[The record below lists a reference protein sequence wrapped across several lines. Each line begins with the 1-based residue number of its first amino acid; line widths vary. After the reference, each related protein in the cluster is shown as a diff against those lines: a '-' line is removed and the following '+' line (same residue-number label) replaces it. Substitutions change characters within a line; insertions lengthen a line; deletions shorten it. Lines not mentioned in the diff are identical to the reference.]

1 MLYIEPGKLRAAL
14 SIAPKDDIRY
24 YLKGV
29 LLERTANRDSGVG
42 GDIHIVSTD
51 GHRMFC
57 GVLPLHEC
65 TQQGP
70 WQLIVPYDTVKL
82 ALASKSKLLFLE
94 ALSDGRYALEGHI
107 FTPIEGKFPDWRRV
121 KPDTAKPVVADVQY
135 NWGYINDACNALRFW
150 YGSKKANYWFK
161 SVANST
167 VNTNSAI
174 GCMLGSDMTA
184 CVVVMPLREDSITCA
199 TPFNP
204 SSYM

>member
-14 SIAPKDDIRY
+14 SIACKDDIRY
-24 YLKGV
+24 YLNGV
-29 LLERTANRDSGVG
+29 LLERTAPHDGLTV

-57 GVLPLHEC
+57 GVLPEQEC
-65 TQQGP
+65 SQIGP
-70 WQLIVPYDTVKL
+70 WQMIVPYNTIKL
-82 ALASKSKLLFLE
+82 ALASKNKLLFLE

-107 FTPIEGKFPDWRRV
+107 FAPIDGKFPDWRRV
-121 KPDTAKPVVADVQY
+121 KPNTALPVVADVQF

-150 YGSKKANYWFK
+150 YGSKKANYWLK
-161 SVANST
+161 VVSST
-167 VNTNSAI
+167 GVGTGSAI

-184 CVVVMPLREDSITCA
+184 CVIVMPLREDSVTCS

-204 SSYM
+204 TAYS